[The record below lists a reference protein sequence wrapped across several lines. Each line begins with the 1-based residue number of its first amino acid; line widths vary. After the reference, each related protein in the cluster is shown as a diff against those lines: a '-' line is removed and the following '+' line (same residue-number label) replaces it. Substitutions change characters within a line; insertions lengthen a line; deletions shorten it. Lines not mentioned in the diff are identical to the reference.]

1 MGKRL
6 LAIVVFLAFAAPAG
20 LASVPQSRL
29 SAPAHVAGTFRAV
42 PSAEPAQEHA
52 LREGPVARLLAR
64 VDRVMESLN
73 PQENALAE
81 LLTADSADEVR
92 GLEERMS
99 RHGEAPRNRRWG

>member
-6 LAIVVFLAFAAPAG
+6 LAVVVFLAFAAPAG
-20 LASVPQSRL
+20 LASVSQSRL
-29 SAPAHVAGTFRAV
+29 SAPAHAAATGTF
-42 PSAEPAQEHA
+42 PSAETAQEHA

-64 VDRVMESLN
+64 MDRVMESLS

-81 LLTADSADEVR
+81 LLAADRTDEVR